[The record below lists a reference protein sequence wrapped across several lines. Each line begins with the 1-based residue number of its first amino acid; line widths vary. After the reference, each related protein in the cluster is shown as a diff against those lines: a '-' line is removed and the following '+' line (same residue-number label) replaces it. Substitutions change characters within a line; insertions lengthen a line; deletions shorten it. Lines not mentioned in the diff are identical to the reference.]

1 MEYAYLY
8 LALGIIFGLF
18 MAWGVGAND
27 VANAMGTS
35 IGAGVLT
42 PKQALLVA
50 GVFECAGSL
59 FASGSVTSTIRDQ
72 IIETTSFAQ
81 DPELLIYGMLA
92 SLLAAGVWLM
102 VACSKGWPVSTT
114 HSIVGAI
121 VGFGAISLGWA
132 AVNWEV
138 VAGIIISWFIT
149 PILAGFIAFIVFQ
162 SMQRFILNTPN
173 PIERARRYVPLY
185 VFFLM
190 TVLSLVTT
198 FKGLKYIGLNLSVA
212 ENVLLS
218 FGIATFSS
226 IVAAIG
232 VHKIHIKNK
241 GKHRDLML
249 KIERIFGVTMV
260 FSACSMA
267 FAHGSNDVAN
277 AIGPLS
283 AIVNLLNHRTVASV
297 SYIPPWVIYL
307 GAFGIIFGLATYGHK
322 VIATIGTGITELTPS
337 RGFAAELS
345 TAIVVVI
352 ASGTGLPISTTQTLV
367 GAVLGVGFARG
378 IAALNLRVI
387 RNIFLSWA
395 ITIPAGAVLSIVF
408 FYIIK
413 TIFRG
418 F

>member
-8 LALGIIFGLF
+8 LALGVIFGLF

-59 FASGSVTSTIRDQ
+59 FASGSVTTTIRDRL
-72 IIETTSFAQ
+72 IETSYFVQ

-102 VACSKGWPVSTT
+102 VACSRGWPVSTT

-121 VGFGAISLGWA
+121 VGFGAISLGWE

-138 VAGIIISWFIT
+138 VAGIIVSWFIT
-149 PILAGFIAFIVFQ
+149 PILAGFIAFVVFQ
-162 SMQRFILNTPN
+162 SMQRYILNTTN
-173 PIERARRYVPLY
+173 PIERAKRYVPLY

-190 TVLSLVTT
+190 SILSLITT
-198 FKGLKYIGLNLSVA
+198 FKGLRYVGLNFSMT
-212 ENVLLS
+212 ENFILS
-218 FGIATFSS
+218 FGVAAFSS
-226 IVAAIG
+226 IVAALA
-232 VHKIHIKNK
+232 VHRIKIKNK
-241 GKHRDLML
+241 GKHRYLML
-249 KIERIFGVTMV
+249 QLERIFGVMMV

-283 AIVNLLNHRTVASV
+283 AIVNLVNHQTVNSI
-297 SYIPPWVIYL
+297 SHIPAWVIYL

-345 TAIVVVI
+345 TAVVVVI

-395 ITIPAGAVLSIVF
+395 ITIPAGAVLSIIF

-413 TIFRG
+413 TAFRG

>member
-8 LALGIIFGLF
+8 LALGVIFGLF

-42 PKQALLVA
+42 PRQALLVA
-50 GVFECAGSL
+50 AVFECAGSL
-59 FASGSVTSTIRDQ
+59 FASGGVTTTIRDHILEPAQ
-72 IIETTSFAQ
+72 FAG

-92 SLLAAGVWLM
+92 SLLAAGIWLM
-102 VACSKGWPVSTT
+102 VACSRGWPVSTT

-121 VGFGAISLGWA
+121 VGFGACTLGFG
-132 AVNWEV
+132 AVNWDV
-138 VAGIIISWFIT
+138 VGGIIISWFIT
-149 PILAGFIAFIVFQ
+149 PVIAGLISFLVFRSVQRLILD
-162 SMQRFILNTPN
+162 SNN
-173 PIERARRYVPLY
+173 PFERAKRYVPVY
-185 VFFLM
+185 IFFLTM
-190 TVLSLVTT
+190 VLALVTT
-198 FKGLKYIGLNLSVA
+198 FKGLSHIGFKFSALENIALS
-212 ENVLLS
+212 
-218 FGIATFSS
+218 I
-226 IVAAIG
+226 AIG
-232 VHKIHIKNK
+232 GFMSCIGMIALRRIKLRHSD
-241 GKHRDLML
+241 KHRYMML
-249 KIERIFGVTMV
+249 HLERVFGVMMV

-283 AIVNLLNHRTVASV
+283 AIVSIVASG
-297 SYIPPWVIYL
+297 SIHHATQIPPWVIYL

-322 VIATIGTGITELTPS
+322 VIATIGKEITELTPS

-345 TAIVVVI
+345 TATVVVI

-378 IAALNLRVI
+378 IAALNLNVI
-387 RNIFLSWA
+387 RNIFLSWT
-395 ITIPAGAVLSIVF
+395 ITIPIGAILSVAF

-413 TIFRG
+413 GIFRG
-418 F
+418 